1 MMSSKQVFYTIS
13 SIILV
18 VVVVFIPSY
27 HLRHKKKMKK
37 CSINYFNKHQEFVTK
52 INNRI
57 KCRKYTGAS
66 ELVDIAYIDN
76 YEYIDDT

>member
-1 MMSSKQVFYTIS
+1 
-13 SIILV
+13 
-18 VVVVFIPSY
+18 
-27 HLRHKKKMKK
+27 MKK

-52 INNRI
+52 INNNRI